1 MKLFKRL
8 FTLIL
13 SCALVLLITPA
24 RVQAQDFSSAR
35 IDEALAF
42 IQGKGFMVGTVLSSF
57 AEGNKVT
64 LNVSYLSGETS
75 TLIYEELD
83 NGDVEVTVIES
94 HASNVILYST
104 SGNVFIDNTFN
115 RILTDRNTAP
125 ANNQYLRDYVSLFS
139 ETVPAGCDGNHFTG
153 NETTT
158 DYIYIGV
165 QISGLTVNVLAQIM
179 ANSVGIPNSSF
190 FGDMAADIITW
201 ALDHAVNAIG
211 LSYVR
216 YTQTDNY
223 SGPAPLIVY
232 KKHRTVFTLLT
243 HSSEKCIYE
252 KLMLV

>member
-8 FTLIL
+8 STFIL

-24 RVQAQDFSSAR
+24 KVQAQGFTSANV
-35 IDEALAF
+35 DEAVAF
-42 IQGKGFMVGTVLSSF
+42 IQGKGFLVGTVLSSSL
-57 AEGNKVT
+57 EGNKVT
-64 LNVSYLSGETS
+64 LNVSYLSGEIS
-75 TLIYEELD
+75 TLIYEEL
-83 NGDVEVTVIES
+83 GDGNIEVTITES

-104 SGNVFIDNTFN
+104 SGNVYIDGTFSQ
-115 RILTDRNTAP
+115 ILTDSNTTHT
-125 ANNQYLRDYVSLFS
+125 NNQIAKGYVSLFS
-139 ETVPAGCDGNHFTG
+139 ETIPVGCDGNHFTG

-179 ANSVGIPNSSF
+179 ADAVGIPNSSF

-201 ALDHAVNAIG
+201 ALDHAVNAVN

-243 HSSEKCIYE
+243 HHSEKYIYE